1 MDGLCVHVNEI
12 FMPKVLRTLKR
23 VEHKQHL
30 GRGEKSPGGV
40 ATRENEREGVNVRG
54 GERRIPRIIFI
65 AKKTKKKNKGVCR
78 EPSEEQKQET

>member
-23 VEHKQHL
+23 VERKQYL
-30 GRGEKSPGGV
+30 GRGEKSPGGI
-40 ATRENEREGVNVRG
+40 AARENEREGVIVRG

-65 AKKTKKKNKGVCR
+65 AKQKNKGVCR